1 MLAAGKAGGNSRHS
15 RHGTRGETSRGL
27 GGGFPAVGSWVESMM
42 LCTTGSCVLVVDD
55 LKRAAFG
62 AGSSTRRA
70 LSKQNVI
77 RAVESAPER
86 AIPDL
91 RARLLRTELQV
102 YR

>member
-1 MLAAGKAGGNSRHS
+1 MLAVSQNGRVRRRKAGGGTRYSRH
-15 RHGTRGETSRGL
+15 RT
-27 GGGFPAVGSWVESMM
+27 GGFPAVGSWVQSMM
-42 LCTTGSCVLVVDD
+42 LCATGSCVLVVSD

-62 AGSSTRRA
+62 ARSSARRT
-70 LSKQNVI
+70 LGKEKII

-86 AIPDL
+86 AILDL